1 MKGETPE
8 QQWDRLQREYQKAVQ
23 ASYPNAKRHGCPGA
37 DVLRDLA
44 ARSAQHEDIEAD
56 EQWKHVIHRGPCY
69 QEYLDLRAACRLG
82 EDAKVHRESR

>member
-8 QQWDRLQREYQKAVQ
+8 QQWNRLQREYQKGVQ
-23 ASYPNAKRHGCPGA
+23 ASYPNQERQGCSGT

-56 EQWKHVIHRGPCY
+56 IQWKHVIHCGPCY

-82 EDAKVHRESR
+82 EDAKMHRESR